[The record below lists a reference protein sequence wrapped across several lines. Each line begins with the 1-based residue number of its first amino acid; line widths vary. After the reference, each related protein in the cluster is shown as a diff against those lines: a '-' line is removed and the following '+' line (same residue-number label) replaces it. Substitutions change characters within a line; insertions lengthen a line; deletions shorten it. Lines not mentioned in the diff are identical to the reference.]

1 MFARY
6 ISFLALAAIS
16 AMPAQSASAE
26 PLQPTG
32 KWHVDFADSQC
43 VASRDY
49 GSEGSPLFLVF
60 KKPAIGDVLQIAV
73 VQNGSVQ
80 EPNQLDGEV
89 SFDNLPPIK
98 TSILEYGVRK
108 LKQRALMINL
118 QTVDL
123 APMLRASTLR
133 VRSILQ
139 KPERGTRIDSS
150 GTQSDRTF
158 SMRDTSTVIELLNE
172 CADDL
177 QKVWN
182 VWDENRDSV
191 TLKRGPAGRLDI
203 LFSGKDYPAVAMRNN
218 LSGTTTLV
226 LLIDELGKVGDC
238 TVTRTSGAASI
249 DAQSCAIIRER
260 GKFRPAIGLDGKPTK
275 SSWKQSITWRL
286 EG

>member
-1 MFARY
+1 MFARS
-6 ISFLALAAIS
+6 ISFLAAMSAAV
-16 AMPAQSASAE
+16 AAQSVSAA

-49 GSEGSPLFLVF
+49 GAEGRPLFLVF

-80 EPNQLDGEV
+80 EPTQLDGEV
-89 SFDNLPPIK
+89 SFDNLPPIE

-123 APMLRASTLR
+123 APMVRTSTLR
-133 VRSILQ
+133 IRSLPQ
-139 KPERGTRIDSS
+139 KPNRGIRMDLAAR
-150 GTQSDRTF
+150 TQTDQTF
-158 SMRDTSTVIELLNE
+158 AMRDTSTVIQLLNE

-191 TLKRGPAGRLDI
+191 TLRKGPAGRLDN
-203 LFSGKDYPAVAMRNN
+203 LFSGKDYPAVAMRKN
-218 LSGTTTLV
+218 LMGTTTLV

>member
-1 MFARY
+1 MFARS
-6 ISFLALAAIS
+6 ISFLAAMS
-16 AMPAQSASAE
+16 AVVAAQSVSAA

-49 GSEGSPLFLVF
+49 GAEGRPLFLVF
-60 KKPAIGDVLQIAV
+60 KKPVIGDVLQIAV

-80 EPNQLDGEV
+80 EPTQLDGEV
-89 SFDNLPPIK
+89 SFDNLPPIE

-123 APMLRASTLR
+123 APMVRTSSLRI
-133 VRSILQ
+133 RSLPQ
-139 KPERGTRIDSS
+139 KPNRGIRMDLAAR
-150 GTQSDRTF
+150 TQTDQTF
-158 SMRDTSTVIELLNE
+158 AMRDTSTVIRLLNE

-191 TLKRGPAGRLDI
+191 TLRKGPAGRLDN
-203 LFSGKDYPAVAMRNN
+203 LFSGKDYPAVAMRKN
-218 LSGTTTLV
+218 LMGTTTLV